1 MKWKSLL
8 LAISFATVGST
19 AFSSDAATKK
29 IEGFKTPESVLVF
42 KDGRLFVSEIN
53 EFGKDGDGQISE
65 ITRDGKVEVFAS
77 GLDDPK
83 GMALIGKDIYVADKT
98 RILKITPDG
107 KWSVF
112 TNSEAFPV
120 KPLFLNDL
128 ASDNEGNLYV
138 SETGN
143 LDKGNGGA
151 IYRINRDGKVT
162 LTLNASDDPR
172 VLGPNGI
179 VVNDDRKSL
188 LYIDFF
194 SGSLYSVDLNTK
206 VLTEQAKG
214 FGGGDGLVRTK
225 EGVIYVSD
233 WKNGKIFE
241 IQHGKTTLIKTGFK
255 ASADIALSLDERSL
269 LVPDMKAGELVWLPL
284 KK

>member
-233 WKNGKIFE
+233 WKMGKY
-241 IQHGKTTLIKTGFK
+241 L
-255 ASADIALSLDERSL
+255 RSNTARQL
-269 LVPDMKAGELVWLPL
+269 
-284 KK
+284 

>member
-1 MKWKSLL
+1 MNWKNLILALSL
-8 LAISFATVGST
+8 APVISPAFA
-19 AFSSDAATKK
+19 ADAAMKK
-29 IEGFKTPESVLVF
+29 IEGFKTPESVLAL

-53 EFGKDGDGQISE
+53 GFGKDGDGQISE
-65 ITRDGKVEVFAS
+65 ITKDGKVKVFAT

-83 GMALIGKDIYVADKT
+83 GLAVIDKNIYVADKT

-112 TNSEAFPV
+112 TATEEFPV

-128 ASDNEGNLYV
+128 ASDDEGNLYV
-138 SETGN
+138 SETGD
-143 LDKGNGGA
+143 LDKGSGGA
-151 IYRINRDGKVT
+151 IYRINPQGKVT
-162 LTLNASDDPR
+162 LTVNASDDPR

-179 VVNDDRKSL
+179 IVNDDRKSL
-188 LYIDFF
+188 LYVDFF
-194 SGSLYSVDLNTK
+194 SGVLYSLDLNTK
-206 VLTEQAKG
+206 VLTEQAEG

-225 EGVIYVSD
+225 SGVIYVSD
-233 WKNGKIFE
+233 WKNGKVFE
-241 IQHGKTTLIKTGFK
+241 VHHGKTTLIKSGFK
-255 ASADIALSLDERSL
+255 AAADIGLTLDEKSL